1 MVSITGCFLVF
12 LLLHYRRRRESFP
25 QTVCKTK
32 APSTGAFCLLG
43 NFHSAAAEPKKRVGQ
58 NGVGDPR
65 CTLITTIVRRELS
78 RSTSSRSDCA
88 VSINHT
94 LIQYVRRSRLMV
106 ESAGCRL
113 GPYPPYPPRLRQR
126 LPQCPRT
133 VAACFLG
140 RSQFS
145 SGLFFGRLASFT
157 APQEL
162 RPSL

>member
-1 MVSITGCFLVF
+1 MSRSLKLSAKLKPHSLGLF
-12 LLLHYRRRRESFP
+12 
-25 QTVCKTK
+25 VCW
-32 APSTGAFCLLG
+32 AIFIRAV
-43 NFHSAAAEPKKRVGQ
+43 AEPKKGVGQ

-65 CTLITTIVRRELS
+65 GTLITTIVRRELS
-78 RSTSSRSDCA
+78 SSKSSRSDCA
-88 VSINHT
+88 VSVNHT
-94 LIQYVRRSRLMV
+94 LIPYVRCPRLMV

-133 VAACFLG
+133 VAASFWAGAIQL
-140 RSQFS
+140 RP
-145 SGLFFGRLASFT
+145 FFGRLASFT